1 MKNRFM
7 RKTMQ
12 EMTTEMLEL
21 VAQRFR
27 LLSDPMRLRILHELQ
42 KGELSVGQLVERTKA
57 SQPNVSKHLSSLK
70 NLQMV
75 KRRQEGNMAYFSI
88 AAPYIFSLC
97 DTVCNSMREE
107 FEEKNNLLS

>member
-1 MKNRFM
+1 
-7 RKTMQ
+7 MQ
-12 EMTTEMLEL
+12 AMTQEMLEL

-42 KGELSVGQLVERTKA
+42 NGELSVGQLVTQTGA
-57 SQPNVSKHLSSLK
+57 SQPNVSKHLASLK

-88 AAPYIFSLC
+88 AAPYIFTLC
-97 DTVCNSMREE
+97 DTVCNSMRDE
-107 FEEKNNLLS
+107 FEQKSNLLS